1 MERYVR
7 IAVPPALAGL
17 VLSLLVGMIAGVGFG
32 TALFR
37 GVISGVV
44 FGAGAVGIVV
54 LIERLLPGLATPPD
68 ESGHAPPDRSAAA
81 DADVSSGGRV
91 NIVVEEEP
99 DTERQPEK
107 ATDDNPRFSASNA
120 SPDTD
125 VPEADEADPDVA
137 EMEPLEPEATEGASS
152 SDRGPSRDETHP
164 PSVRRSPTDDDD
176 MSGWDHSDSV
186 GPSDQERPNSSDEDD
201 DEGPDEEDLV
211 EEVEEQSAENAEALM
226 KEAITEQRYGS
237 GVEIDDSVLDE
248 MPDIGSF
255 SGAFVENIDDDAD
268 QSGGAGFSGYD
279 GGDEPV
285 RGGGGRSRG
294 GSAKDPATV
303 AKAIKTMLSRDGK
316 E

>member
-91 NIVVEEEP
+91 NIVVEEES
-99 DTERQPEK
+99 DTERQPEN
-107 ATDDNPRFSASNA
+107 ATDDNTLFSDSNG
-120 SPDTD
+120 SPDTG
-125 VPEADEADPDVA
+125 VPETDEADPDVA
-137 EMEPLEPEATEGASS
+137 EMEPLEPEATEGATSE
-152 SDRGPSRDETHP
+152 RGPSRDETHP

-176 MSGWDHSDSV
+176 ISGWD
-186 GPSDQERPNSSDEDD
+186 
-201 DEGPDEEDLV
+201 
-211 EEVEEQSAENAEALM
+211 
-226 KEAITEQRYGS
+226 
-237 GVEIDDSVLDE
+237 
-248 MPDIGSF
+248 
-255 SGAFVENIDDDAD
+255 
-268 QSGGAGFSGYD
+268 
-279 GGDEPV
+279 
-285 RGGGGRSRG
+285 
-294 GSAKDPATV
+294 
-303 AKAIKTMLSRDGK
+303 
-316 E
+316 